1 MKDKLSFSVF
11 ELEKTAMPDG
21 KETVR
26 SGYDYVS
33 WGKDNRFPNDLY
45 DMYQNSAIL
54 QSVINGTADYVFGSG
69 VISAFDVVNDKYE
82 TLEDVVK
89 RCVFDLLIFGGFAIQ
104 LMYKGGKVEAMYW
117 LDFQKCRKSEDE
129 KKVYYSD
136 DWGKYAKKALEYNA
150 WTPDTDKGTCIF
162 YYKGHK
168 TRGIYPVPMYI
179 GALKSVK
186 ISTEISNFHL
196 NNIMKGFASNAVISF
211 NNGEPDEDTKARIEK
226 DVKEKFCG
234 TDNAGSFLLLF
245 NESKDNACE
254 IAKIQD
260 DKFDEKYQSLA
271 KYVKDA
277 KEASEDIADQNSYI
291 DIQDFSSNSDF
302 ISSVQNEVNETSNMM
317 NETLA
322 NNFQLEDSDYSY
334 EKALEE
340 KCLASNNNEIP
351 TNFEANDII

>member
-11 ELEKTAMPDG
+11 ELEKTEMPDG

-129 KKVYYSD
+129 KKIYYSD

-196 NNIMKGFASNAVISF
+196 NNITKGFASNAVISF

-245 NESKDNACE
+245 NDSKDNACE

-260 DKFDEKYQSLA
+260 DKFDLKYDALA
-271 KYVKDA
+271 KSVK
-277 KEASEDIADQNSYI
+277 EDIFIAFRATPTLFGLPNENNG
-291 DIQDFSSNSDF
+291 FSKQEYLESFELYNKTVVVPLQKDVERAFRSFGFVIKFKTFKLDD
-302 ISSVQNEVNETSNMM
+302 TSK
-317 NETLA
+317 T
-322 NNFQLEDSDYSY
+322 
-334 EKALEE
+334 EE
-340 KCLASNNNEIP
+340 
-351 TNFEANDII
+351 

>member
-11 ELEKTAMPDG
+11 ELEKTEMPDG

-54 QSVINGTADYVFGSG
+54 QSVINGTADYVFGNG

-129 KKVYYSD
+129 KKIYYSD

-150 WTPDTDKGTCIF
+150 WTPGTDKGTCIF

-179 GALKSVK
+179 GALKSIK

-196 NNIMKGFASNAVISF
+196 NNITKGFASNAVISF

-245 NESKDNACE
+245 NDSKDNACE

-260 DKFDEKYQSLA
+260 DKFDLKYDALA
-271 KYVKDA
+271 KSVK
-277 KEASEDIADQNSYI
+277 EDIFIAFRATPTLFGLPNENNG
-291 DIQDFSSNSDF
+291 FSKQEYLESFELYNKTVVVPLQKDVERAFKSFGFVIKFKTFNLDD
-302 ISSVQNEVNETSNMM
+302 TSK
-317 NETLA
+317 T
-322 NNFQLEDSDYSY
+322 
-334 EKALEE
+334 EE
-340 KCLASNNNEIP
+340 
-351 TNFEANDII
+351 

>member
-11 ELEKTAMPDG
+11 ELEKTDMPDA
-21 KETVR
+21 KEVIR

-33 WGKDNRFPNDLY
+33 WGKDNRFPQDLY

-89 RCVFDLLIFGGFAIQ
+89 RCVFDLLIFGGFAVQ
-104 LMYKGGKVEAMYW
+104 LMYKGGKVESIYW
-117 LDFQKCRKSEDE
+117 LDFQKCRRSEDE
-129 KKVYYSD
+129 KKVFYSD
-136 DWGKYAKKALEYNA
+136 DWGKYARKALEYKA

-196 NNIMKGFASNAVISF
+196 NNITKGFASNAIISF

-245 NESKDNACE
+245 NESKENACE

-260 DKFDEKYQSLA
+260 DKFDLKYDALS
-271 KYVKDA
+271 KSVK
-277 KEASEDIADQNSYI
+277 EDIFIAFRATPTLFGLPNENNGFSKQEYLESFELYNKTVVVP
-291 DIQDFSSNSDF
+291 IQKDFERAF
-302 ISSVQNEVNETSNMM
+302 KAMGFVIKFKT
-317 NETLA
+317 
-322 NNFQLEDSDYSY
+322 FQLDDIS
-334 EKALEE
+334 KTEE
-340 KCLASNNNEIP
+340 
-351 TNFEANDII
+351 

>member
-69 VISAFDVVNDKYE
+69 IISAFDVVNDKYE

-129 KKVYYSD
+129 KKIYYSD

-150 WTPDTDKGTCIF
+150 WTPGTDKGTCIF

-196 NNIMKGFASNAVISF
+196 NNITKGFASNAVISF

-260 DKFDEKYQSLA
+260 DKFDLKYDALA
-271 KYVKDA
+271 KSVK
-277 KEASEDIADQNSYI
+277 EDIFIAFRATPTLFGLPNENNG
-291 DIQDFSSNSDF
+291 FSKQEYLESFELYNKTVVVPLQKDVERAFKSIGFVIKFKTFKLDD
-302 ISSVQNEVNETSNMM
+302 TSK
-317 NETLA
+317 T
-322 NNFQLEDSDYSY
+322 
-334 EKALEE
+334 EE
-340 KCLASNNNEIP
+340 
-351 TNFEANDII
+351 

>member
-150 WTPDTDKGTCIF
+150 WTPGTDKGTCIF

-196 NNIMKGFASNAVISF
+196 NNITKGFASNAVISF

-245 NESKDNACE
+245 NDSKDNACE

-260 DKFDEKYQSLA
+260 DKFDLKYDALA
-271 KYVKDA
+271 KSVK
-277 KEASEDIADQNSYI
+277 EDIFIAFRATPTLFGLPNENNG
-291 DIQDFSSNSDF
+291 FSKQEYLESFELYNKTVVVPLQKDVERAFRSIGFVIKFKTFNLDD
-302 ISSVQNEVNETSNMM
+302 TSK
-317 NETLA
+317 T
-322 NNFQLEDSDYSY
+322 
-334 EKALEE
+334 EE
-340 KCLASNNNEIP
+340 
-351 TNFEANDII
+351 

>member
-129 KKVYYSD
+129 KKIYYSD

-196 NNIMKGFASNAVISF
+196 NNITKGFASNAVISF

-260 DKFDEKYQSLA
+260 DKFDLKYDALA
-271 KYVKDA
+271 KSVK
-277 KEASEDIADQNSYI
+277 EDIFIAFRATPTLFGLPNENNG
-291 DIQDFSSNSDF
+291 FSKQEYLESFELYNKTVVVPLQKDVERAFKSIGFVIKFKTFKLDD
-302 ISSVQNEVNETSNMM
+302 TSK
-317 NETLA
+317 T
-322 NNFQLEDSDYSY
+322 
-334 EKALEE
+334 EE
-340 KCLASNNNEIP
+340 
-351 TNFEANDII
+351 

>member
-129 KKVYYSD
+129 KKIYYSD

-150 WTPDTDKGTCIF
+150 WTPGTDKGTCIF

-196 NNIMKGFASNAVISF
+196 NNITKGFASNAVISF

-245 NESKDNACE
+245 NDSKDNACE

-260 DKFDEKYQSLA
+260 DKFDLKYDALA
-271 KYVKDA
+271 KSVK
-277 KEASEDIADQNSYI
+277 EDIFIAFRATPTLFGLPNENNG
-291 DIQDFSSNSDF
+291 FSKQEYLESFELYNKTVVVPLQKDVERAFKSIGF
-302 ISSVQNEVNETSNMM
+302 VIKFKTF
-317 NETLA
+317 T
-322 NNFQLEDSDYSY
+322 LEDAEDKKGV
-334 EKALEE
+334 E
-340 KCLASNNNEIP
+340 
-351 TNFEANDII
+351 

>member
-54 QSVINGTADYVFGSG
+54 QSVINGTADYVFGNG

-150 WTPDTDKGTCIF
+150 WTPGTDKGTCIF

-179 GALKSVK
+179 GALKSIK

-196 NNIMKGFASNAVISF
+196 NNITKGFASNAVISF

-245 NESKDNACE
+245 NDSKDNACE

-271 KYVKDA
+271 KYVK
-277 KEASEDIADQNSYI
+277 EDI
-291 DIQDFSSNSDF
+291 F
-302 ISSVQNEVNETSNMM
+302 ISFRATPELFGLSVEGNGFSREEYLQAFALYNKTVVVPLQKDVERVFRSIGFVIKFKTFNLDDTSK
-317 NETLA
+317 T
-322 NNFQLEDSDYSY
+322 
-334 EKALEE
+334 EE
-340 KCLASNNNEIP
+340 
-351 TNFEANDII
+351 

>member
-54 QSVINGTADYVFGSG
+54 QSVINGTADYVFGNG

-196 NNIMKGFASNAVISF
+196 NNITKGFASNAVISF

-260 DKFDEKYQSLA
+260 DKFDLKYDALA
-271 KYVKDA
+271 KSVK
-277 KEASEDIADQNSYI
+277 EDIFIAFRATPTLFGLPNENNG
-291 DIQDFSSNSDF
+291 FSKQEYLESFELYNKTVVVPLQKDVERAFKSIGFVIKFKTFKLDD
-302 ISSVQNEVNETSNMM
+302 TSK
-317 NETLA
+317 T
-322 NNFQLEDSDYSY
+322 
-334 EKALEE
+334 EE
-340 KCLASNNNEIP
+340 
-351 TNFEANDII
+351 

>member
-89 RCVFDLLIFGGFAIQ
+89 RCVFDLLIFGGFAVQ

-129 KKVYYSD
+129 KKIYYSD

-150 WTPDTDKGTCIF
+150 WTPETDKGTCIF

-168 TRGIYPVPMYI
+168 TRGIYPVPTYI

-260 DKFDEKYQSLA
+260 DKFDLKYDALA
-271 KYVKDA
+271 KSVK
-277 KEASEDIADQNSYI
+277 EDIFIAFRATPTLFGLPNENNG
-291 DIQDFSSNSDF
+291 FSKQEYLESFELYNKTVVVPLQKDVERAFKSIGFVIKFKTFKLDD
-302 ISSVQNEVNETSNMM
+302 TSK
-317 NETLA
+317 T
-322 NNFQLEDSDYSY
+322 
-334 EKALEE
+334 EE
-340 KCLASNNNEIP
+340 
-351 TNFEANDII
+351 

>member
-11 ELEKTAMPDG
+11 ELEKTEMPDG

-129 KKVYYSD
+129 KKIYYSD

-150 WTPDTDKGTCIF
+150 WTPGTDKGTCIF

-196 NNIMKGFASNAVISF
+196 NNITKGFASNAVISF

-245 NESKDNACE
+245 NDSKDNACE

-260 DKFDEKYQSLA
+260 DKFDLKYDALA
-271 KYVKDA
+271 KSVK
-277 KEASEDIADQNSYI
+277 EDIFIAFRATPTLFGLPNENNG
-291 DIQDFSSNSDF
+291 FSKQEYLESFELYNKTVVVPLQKDVERAFKSFGFVIKFKTFNLDD
-302 ISSVQNEVNETSNMM
+302 TSK
-317 NETLA
+317 T
-322 NNFQLEDSDYSY
+322 
-334 EKALEE
+334 EE
-340 KCLASNNNEIP
+340 
-351 TNFEANDII
+351 

>member
-11 ELEKTAMPDG
+11 ELEKTEMPDG

-69 VISAFDVVNDKYE
+69 VISAFDVINDKYE

-196 NNIMKGFASNAVISF
+196 NNITKGFASNAVISF

-245 NESKDNACE
+245 NDSKDNACE

-260 DKFDEKYQSLA
+260 DKFDLKYDALA
-271 KYVKDA
+271 KSVK
-277 KEASEDIADQNSYI
+277 EDIFIAFRATPTLFGLPNENNG
-291 DIQDFSSNSDF
+291 FSKQEYLESFELYNKTVVVPLQKDVERAFRSIGF
-302 ISSVQNEVNETSNMM
+302 IIKFKTFKLDDTSK
-317 NETLA
+317 T
-322 NNFQLEDSDYSY
+322 
-334 EKALEE
+334 EE
-340 KCLASNNNEIP
+340 
-351 TNFEANDII
+351 

>member
-11 ELEKTAMPDG
+11 ELEKTEMPDG

-129 KKVYYSD
+129 KKIYYSD

-196 NNIMKGFASNAVISF
+196 NNITKGFASNAVISF

-245 NESKDNACE
+245 NDSKDNACE

-260 DKFDEKYQSLA
+260 DKFDLKYDALA
-271 KYVKDA
+271 KSVK
-277 KEASEDIADQNSYI
+277 EDIFIAFRATPTLFGLPNENNG
-291 DIQDFSSNSDF
+291 FSKQEYLESFELYNKTVVVPLQKDVERAFKSIGF
-302 ISSVQNEVNETSNMM
+302 IIKFKTFKLDDTSK
-317 NETLA
+317 T
-322 NNFQLEDSDYSY
+322 
-334 EKALEE
+334 EE
-340 KCLASNNNEIP
+340 
-351 TNFEANDII
+351 

>member
-129 KKVYYSD
+129 KKIYYSD

-150 WTPDTDKGTCIF
+150 WTPGTDKGTCIF

-196 NNIMKGFASNAVISF
+196 NNITKGFASNAVISF

-260 DKFDEKYQSLA
+260 DKFDLKYDALA
-271 KYVKDA
+271 KSVK
-277 KEASEDIADQNSYI
+277 EDIFIAFRATPTLFGLPNENNG
-291 DIQDFSSNSDF
+291 FSKQEYLESFDLYNKTVVVPLQKDVERAFKSIGFVIKFKTFKLDD
-302 ISSVQNEVNETSNMM
+302 TSK
-317 NETLA
+317 T
-322 NNFQLEDSDYSY
+322 
-334 EKALEE
+334 EE
-340 KCLASNNNEIP
+340 
-351 TNFEANDII
+351 

>member
-11 ELEKTAMPDG
+11 ELEKTEMPDG

-54 QSVINGTADYVFGSG
+54 QSVINGTADYVFGNG
-69 VISAFDVVNDKYE
+69 VISAFDVVSDKYE

-89 RCVFDLLIFGGFAIQ
+89 RCVFDLLIFGGFAVQ

-150 WTPDTDKGTCIF
+150 WTPGTDKGTCIF

-179 GALKSVK
+179 GALKSIK

-196 NNIMKGFASNAVISF
+196 NNITKGFASNAVISF

-234 TDNAGSFLLLF
+234 TDNAGSFLLIF
-245 NESKDNACE
+245 NDSKDNE
-254 IAKIQD
+254 KKKKKIQD

-271 KYVKDA
+271 KYVK
-277 KEASEDIADQNSYI
+277 EDI
-291 DIQDFSSNSDF
+291 F
-302 ISSVQNEVNETSNMM
+302 ISFRATPELFGLSVEGNGFSREEYLQAFALYNKTVVVPLQKDVERAFRSFGFVIKFKTFNLDDTSK
-317 NETLA
+317 T
-322 NNFQLEDSDYSY
+322 
-334 EKALEE
+334 EE
-340 KCLASNNNEIP
+340 
-351 TNFEANDII
+351 

>member
-11 ELEKTAMPDG
+11 ELEKTEMPDG

-89 RCVFDLLIFGGFAIQ
+89 RCVFDLLIFGGFAVQ

-179 GALKSVK
+179 GALKSIK

-196 NNIMKGFASNAVISF
+196 NNITKGFASNAVISF

-245 NESKDNACE
+245 NDSKDNACE

-260 DKFDEKYQSLA
+260 DKFDLKYDALA
-271 KYVKDA
+271 KSVK
-277 KEASEDIADQNSYI
+277 EDIFIAFRATPTLFGLPNENNG
-291 DIQDFSSNSDF
+291 FSKQEYLESFELYNKTVVVPLQKDVERAFKSIGFVIKFKTFKLDD
-302 ISSVQNEVNETSNMM
+302 TSK
-317 NETLA
+317 T
-322 NNFQLEDSDYSY
+322 
-334 EKALEE
+334 EE
-340 KCLASNNNEIP
+340 
-351 TNFEANDII
+351 

>member
-150 WTPDTDKGTCIF
+150 WTPGTDKGTCIF

-196 NNIMKGFASNAVISF
+196 NNITKGFASNAVISF

-245 NESKDNACE
+245 NDSKDNACE

-260 DKFDEKYQSLA
+260 DKFDLKYDALA
-271 KYVKDA
+271 KSVK
-277 KEASEDIADQNSYI
+277 EDIFIAFRATPTLFGLPNENNG
-291 DIQDFSSNSDF
+291 FSKQEYLESFELYNKTVVVPLQKDVERAFKSIGFVIKFKTFKLDD
-302 ISSVQNEVNETSNMM
+302 TSK
-317 NETLA
+317 T
-322 NNFQLEDSDYSY
+322 
-334 EKALEE
+334 EE
-340 KCLASNNNEIP
+340 
-351 TNFEANDII
+351 

>member
-11 ELEKTAMPDG
+11 ELEKTEMPDG

-179 GALKSVK
+179 GALKSIK

-196 NNIMKGFASNAVISF
+196 NNITKGFASNAVISF

-245 NESKDNACE
+245 NDSKDNACE

-260 DKFDEKYQSLA
+260 DKFDLKYDALA
-271 KYVKDA
+271 KSVK
-277 KEASEDIADQNSYI
+277 EDIFIAFRATPTLFGLPNENNG
-291 DIQDFSSNSDF
+291 FSKQEYLESFELYNKTVVVPLQKDVERAFKSIGFVIKFKTFKLDD
-302 ISSVQNEVNETSNMM
+302 TSK
-317 NETLA
+317 T
-322 NNFQLEDSDYSY
+322 
-334 EKALEE
+334 EE
-340 KCLASNNNEIP
+340 
-351 TNFEANDII
+351 

>member
-11 ELEKTAMPDG
+11 ELEKTDMPDA
-21 KETVR
+21 KEVIR

-69 VISAFDVVNDKYE
+69 IISAFDVVNDKYE
-82 TLEDVVK
+82 TMEDVVK
-89 RCVFDLLIFGGFAIQ
+89 RCVFDYLIFGGFAVQ
-104 LMYKGGKVEAMYW
+104 LMYKGGKVESIYW
-117 LDFQKCRKSEDE
+117 LDFQKCRRSEDE
-129 KKVYYSD
+129 KKVFYSD
-136 DWGKYAKKALEYNA
+136 DWGKYARKALEYKA
-150 WTPDTDKGTCIF
+150 WTPDTDRGTCIF

-196 NNIMKGFASNAVISF
+196 NNITKGFASNAIISF

-245 NESKDNACE
+245 NESKENACE

-260 DKFDEKYQSLA
+260 DKFDLKYDALS
-271 KYVKDA
+271 KSVK
-277 KEASEDIADQNSYI
+277 EDIFIAFRATPTLFGLPNENNGFSKQEYLESFELYNKTVVVP
-291 DIQDFSSNSDF
+291 IQKDFERAF
-302 ISSVQNEVNETSNMM
+302 RTMGFVIKFKT
-317 NETLA
+317 
-322 NNFQLEDSDYSY
+322 FQLDDIS
-334 EKALEE
+334 KTEE
-340 KCLASNNNEIP
+340 
-351 TNFEANDII
+351 

>member
-11 ELEKTAMPDG
+11 ELEKTEMPDG

-129 KKVYYSD
+129 KKIYYSD

-196 NNIMKGFASNAVISF
+196 NNITKGFASNAVISF

-245 NESKDNACE
+245 NDSKDNACE

-260 DKFDEKYQSLA
+260 DKFDLKYDALA
-271 KYVKDA
+271 KSVK
-277 KEASEDIADQNSYI
+277 EDIFIAFRATPTLFGLPNENNG
-291 DIQDFSSNSDF
+291 FSKQEYLESFDLYNKTVVVPLQKDVERAFKSIGFVIKFKTFKLDD
-302 ISSVQNEVNETSNMM
+302 TSK
-317 NETLA
+317 T
-322 NNFQLEDSDYSY
+322 
-334 EKALEE
+334 EE
-340 KCLASNNNEIP
+340 
-351 TNFEANDII
+351 

>member
-11 ELEKTAMPDG
+11 ELEKTEMPDG

-179 GALKSVK
+179 GALKSIK

-196 NNIMKGFASNAVISF
+196 NNITKGFASNAVISF

-245 NESKDNACE
+245 NDSKDNACE

-260 DKFDEKYQSLA
+260 DKFDLKYDALA
-271 KYVKDA
+271 KSVK
-277 KEASEDIADQNSYI
+277 EDIFIAFRATPTLFGLPNENNG
-291 DIQDFSSNSDF
+291 FSKQEYLESFELYNKTVVVPLQKDVERAFRSFGFVIKFKTFKLDD
-302 ISSVQNEVNETSNMM
+302 TSK
-317 NETLA
+317 T
-322 NNFQLEDSDYSY
+322 
-334 EKALEE
+334 EE
-340 KCLASNNNEIP
+340 
-351 TNFEANDII
+351 

>member
-11 ELEKTAMPDG
+11 ELEKTEMPDG

-89 RCVFDLLIFGGFAIQ
+89 RCVFDFLIFGGFAVQ

-129 KKVYYSD
+129 KKIYYSD

-150 WTPDTDKGTCIF
+150 WTPGTDKGTCIF

-196 NNIMKGFASNAVISF
+196 NNITKGFASNAVISF

-245 NESKDNACE
+245 NDSKDNACE

-260 DKFDEKYQSLA
+260 DKFDLKYDALA
-271 KYVKDA
+271 KSVK
-277 KEASEDIADQNSYI
+277 EDIFIAFRATPTLFGLPNENNG
-291 DIQDFSSNSDF
+291 FSKQEYLESFELYNKTVVVPLQKDVERAFKSFGFVIKFKTFNLDD
-302 ISSVQNEVNETSNMM
+302 TSK
-317 NETLA
+317 T
-322 NNFQLEDSDYSY
+322 
-334 EKALEE
+334 EE
-340 KCLASNNNEIP
+340 
-351 TNFEANDII
+351 

>member
-168 TRGIYPVPMYI
+168 TRGIYPVPTYI

-260 DKFDEKYQSLA
+260 DKFDLKYDALA
-271 KYVKDA
+271 KSVK
-277 KEASEDIADQNSYI
+277 EDIFIAFRATPTLFGLPNENNG
-291 DIQDFSSNSDF
+291 FSKQEYLESFELYNKTVVVPLQKDVERAFKSIGFVIKFKTFKLDD
-302 ISSVQNEVNETSNMM
+302 TSK
-317 NETLA
+317 T
-322 NNFQLEDSDYSY
+322 
-334 EKALEE
+334 EE
-340 KCLASNNNEIP
+340 
-351 TNFEANDII
+351 

>member
-54 QSVINGTADYVFGSG
+54 QSVINGTADYVFGNG
-69 VISAFDVVNDKYE
+69 IISAFDVVNDKYE

-150 WTPDTDKGTCIF
+150 WTPGTDKGTCIF

-179 GALKSVK
+179 GALKSIK

-196 NNIMKGFASNAVISF
+196 NNITKGFASNAVISF

-245 NESKDNACE
+245 NDSKDNACE

-271 KYVKDA
+271 KYVK
-277 KEASEDIADQNSYI
+277 EDIFIAFRATPELFGLSVEGNG
-291 DIQDFSSNSDF
+291 FSREEYLQAFALYNKTVVVPLQKDVERAFKSFGFVIKFKTFKLDD
-302 ISSVQNEVNETSNMM
+302 TSK
-317 NETLA
+317 T
-322 NNFQLEDSDYSY
+322 
-334 EKALEE
+334 EE
-340 KCLASNNNEIP
+340 
-351 TNFEANDII
+351 

>member
-11 ELEKTAMPDG
+11 ELEKTNMPDA
-21 KETVR
+21 KEVIR

-89 RCVFDLLIFGGFAIQ
+89 KCVFDYLIFGGFAVQ
-104 LMYKGGKVEAMYW
+104 LMYKGGKVEAIYW
-117 LDFQKCRKSEDE
+117 LDFQKCRRSEDE
-129 KKVYYSD
+129 KKVFYSD
-136 DWGKYAKKALEYNA
+136 DWGKYARKALEYKA
-150 WTPDTDKGTCIF
+150 WTPETDKGTCIF

-196 NNIMKGFASNAVISF
+196 NNITKGFASNAIISF

-245 NESKDNACE
+245 NESKENACE

-260 DKFDEKYQSLA
+260 DKFDLKYDALS
-271 KYVKDA
+271 KSVK
-277 KEASEDIADQNSYI
+277 EDIFIAFRATPTLFGLPNENNGFSKQEYLESFELYNKTVVVP
-291 DIQDFSSNSDF
+291 IQKDVERAFKAMGMVIKF
-302 ISSVQNEVNETSNMM
+302 KT
-317 NETLA
+317 
-322 NNFQLEDSDYSY
+322 FQLDDIS
-334 EKALEE
+334 KTEE
-340 KCLASNNNEIP
+340 
-351 TNFEANDII
+351 

>member
-1 MKDKLSFSVF
+1 MKDKLCFSAF
-11 ELEKTAMPDG
+11 SIEKTSMPDA
-21 KETVR
+21 KEVSR

-33 WGKDNRFPNDLY
+33 WGAGNRFPQDLY

-54 QSVINGTADYVFGSG
+54 QSVINGTADYVFGGG

-82 TLEDVVK
+82 TLEDIVK
-89 RCVFDLLIFGGFAIQ
+89 KCVFDYLIFGGFAIQ

-117 LDFQKCRKSEDE
+117 LDFQKCRRSEDE

-136 DWGKYAKKALEYNA
+136 DWGKYAKKALEYNS
-150 WTPDTDKGTCIF
+150 WTPGTDKGTCIY

-196 NNIMKGFASNAVISF
+196 NNIVKGFASNAIISF
-211 NNGEPDEDTKARIEK
+211 NNGEPDEDTKARIER

-245 NESKDNACE
+245 NESKENACE

-260 DKFDEKYQSLA
+260 DKFDLKYDALA
-271 KYVKDA
+271 KSVK
-277 KEASEDIADQNSYI
+277 EDIFIAFRATPTLFGLPNENNGFSKQEYLESFELYNQTVVVP
-291 DIQDFSSNSDF
+291 IQKDFERAFKSIGMVIKF
-302 ISSVQNEVNETSNMM
+302 KT
-317 NETLA
+317 
-322 NNFQLEDSDYSY
+322 FQLEDTS
-334 EKALEE
+334 KTEE
-340 KCLASNNNEIP
+340 
-351 TNFEANDII
+351 

>member
-11 ELEKTAMPDG
+11 ELEKTEMPDG

-196 NNIMKGFASNAVISF
+196 NNITKGFASNAVISF

-245 NESKDNACE
+245 NDSKDNACE

-260 DKFDEKYQSLA
+260 DKFDLKYDALA
-271 KYVKDA
+271 KSVK
-277 KEASEDIADQNSYI
+277 EDIFIAFRATPTLFGLPNENNG
-291 DIQDFSSNSDF
+291 FSKQEYLESFELYNKTVVVPLQKDVERAFKSIGF
-302 ISSVQNEVNETSNMM
+302 IIKFKTFKLDDTSK
-317 NETLA
+317 T
-322 NNFQLEDSDYSY
+322 
-334 EKALEE
+334 EE
-340 KCLASNNNEIP
+340 
-351 TNFEANDII
+351 